1 MTSLTSESDV
11 AWELVESIRFRLTPA
26 ELNNAYVN
34 LGISEFGGVI
44 ESLIA
49 VIECD
54 KLTVPE
60 ALMEKLDAWRALHHP
75 DGPIAER
82 LARKLDACR
91 QRSLGQ
97 AE

>member
-1 MTSLTSESDV
+1 MISLTSEADV
-11 AWELVESIRFRLTPA
+11 AWELVESIGSRLTPA

-49 VIECD
+49 IVEREQ
-54 KLTVPE
+54 LTVPD

-75 DGPIAER
+75 TAPSPSGSSANSK
-82 LARKLDACR
+82 AA
-91 QRSLGQ
+91 GG
-97 AE
+97 